1 MKIFFSPLF
10 LALLMF
16 PAPAPALTPLG
27 DAEEL
32 VEVDVQV
39 VEVNKS
45 KMTKAG
51 LDWVRLL
58 EGTPG
63 MPPPSSPAQIMES
76 GGTLSRVGTF
86 SRGQVDAFVRALETD
101 NYGKL
106 LAKPK
111 LLTVSGM
118 SANFMVGGELPIVSQ
133 DSQGHTTVNWKD
145 YGVKLAIKPERKEKA
160 IRTAVRAEASTVDTA
175 TAVTLPNGTYM
186 PGIRTRWAETTVELA
201 PRSTVIIAGL
211 IQTEDVKVTS
221 GLPVL
226 SGLPLLGWLFRT
238 TRIERN
244 ETELV
249 IFVTPS
255 LVSAQAGSS
264 VP

>member
-1 MKIFFSPLF
+1 MKYFRFITVFAVLF
-10 LALLMF
+10 LPGN
-16 PAPAPALTPLG
+16 PAWPLTPTG
-27 DAEEL
+27 EAEEL

-51 LDWVRLL
+51 LDWARML
-58 EGTPG
+58 EGA
-63 MPPPSSPAQIMES
+63 SPVLQAREA

-86 SRGQVDAFVRALETD
+86 SRGQLDAFVHALEAD

-111 LLTVSGM
+111 LLTVSG
-118 SANFMVGGELPIVSQ
+118 SPANFMVGGELPVVTQ
-133 DSQGHTTVNWKD
+133 DSQGHTSVSWKE
-145 YGVKLAIKPERKEKA
+145 YGVKLYIKPERKKNA
-160 IRTAVRAEASTVDTA
+160 IRTAVRAESSTVDPT
-175 TAVTLPNGTYM
+175 TAVSLGNGTYI
-186 PGIRTRWAETTVELA
+186 PGVRTRWAETTLELA
-201 PRSTVIIAGL
+201 PRATVIIAGL
-211 IQTEDVKVTS
+211 IQTEDAKITS
-221 GLPVL
+221 GFPVL

-264 VP
+264 AP

>member
-1 MKIFFSPLF
+1 VRKKLSAAVFAF
-10 LALLMF
+10 LLVAG
-16 PAPAPALTPLG
+16 ASPALTPSG
-27 DAEEL
+27 EAEEL

-45 KMTKAG
+45 KMTRAG

-63 MPPPSSPAQIMES
+63 LPPAAQITES

-111 LLTVSGM
+111 LLVVSG
-118 SANFMVGGELPIVSQ
+118 SPANFMVGGELPIVSQ
-133 DSQGHTTVNWKD
+133 DSQGHTTVTWKD
-145 YGVKLAIKPERKEKA
+145 YGVKLSIKPERKEKA

-201 PRSTVIIAGL
+201 PRATVIIAGL
-211 IQTEDVKVTS
+211 IQTEDVKVTV

-226 SGLPLLGWLFRT
+226 ARLPLLGWLFRT

-255 LVSAQAGSS
+255 LVSGQAGSS
-264 VP
+264 AP

>member
-1 MKIFFSPLF
+1 MKKYYFILIAA
-10 LALLMF
+10 ALLM
-16 PAPAPALTPLG
+16 PAYSRAITPAG
-27 DAEEL
+27 EAEEL

-63 MPPPSSPAQIMES
+63 FPPPTQIVES
-76 GGTLSRVGTF
+76 GGTMSRVGTF

-118 SANFMVGGELPIVSQ
+118 QANFMVGGELPIVSQ
-133 DSQGHTTVNWKD
+133 DSQGHTSVTWKD
-145 YGVKLAIKPERKEKA
+145 YGVKLSIKPERKEKA
-160 IRTAVRAEASTVDTA
+160 IRTAVRAEASTIDGA

-186 PGIRTRWAETTVELA
+186 PGLRTRWAETTVELA

-264 VP
+264 TP

>member
-1 MKIFFSPLF
+1 MKYSIPLCL
-10 LALLMF
+10 LALLF
-16 PAPAPALTPLG
+16 LPGFSRALTASG
-27 DAEEL
+27 EAEEL

-63 MPPPSSPAQIMES
+63 FPPPTEIMES

-86 SRGQVDAFVRALETD
+86 SRGQVDAFIRALETD

-111 LLTVSGM
+111 LLTVSGLPA
-118 SANFMVGGELPIVSQ
+118 SFMVGGELPIVSQ
-133 DSQGHTTVNWKD
+133 DSQGHTTVTWKD
-145 YGVKLAIKPERKEKA
+145 YGVKLNIKPERREKA
-160 IRTAVRAEASTVDTA
+160 IRTSVRAEASTVDAA

-186 PGIRTRWAETTVELA
+186 PGLRTRWAETTVELA

-211 IQTEDVKVTS
+211 IQTEDVKVTA

-264 VP
+264 AP

>member
-1 MKIFFSPLF
+1 MKVFNVLMSMLVF
-10 LALLMF
+10 LAA
-16 PAPAPALTPLG
+16 PSGAISAPAGGP
-27 DAEEL
+27 EEL

-39 VEVNKS
+39 VEVNKT

-58 EGTPG
+58 EGAPG
-63 MPPPSSPAQIMES
+63 VGAPASPAEFLET
-76 GGTLSRVGTF
+76 GGAVSRLGTF
-86 SRGQVDAFVRALETD
+86 QRGQVDAFVRALETN

-111 LLTVSGM
+111 LLTVSGGHA
-118 SANFMVGGELPIVSQ
+118 SFLVGGELPVVSQ
-133 DSQGHTTVNWKD
+133 DTQGHTTVNWKD
-145 YGVKLAIKPERKEKA
+145 YGVKLSIKPERKEKT
-160 IRTAVRAEASTVDTA
+160 IRTGVRAEASTIDAA

-186 PGIRTRWAETTVELA
+186 PGLRTRWAETTVEL
-201 PRSTVIIAGL
+201 PGKTTVIIAGL

-226 SGLPLLGWLFRT
+226 SSLPLLGWFFRT

-249 IFVTPS
+249 IFVTPT
-255 LVSAQAGSS
+255 LVAPTGAAAS
-264 VP
+264 